1 MWSSTFVCIVCKLQ
15 YVQNSAARIICN
27 VKKHDP
33 ISSVLNPCLPS
44 VLKVIYLAFVFVDY
58 YLSVLLYFYSPV
70 SVGDRVCLESR
81 VRAVTTTGLARSSV
95 Y

>member
-1 MWSSTFVCIVCKLQ
+1 M
-15 YVQNSAARIICN
+15 
-27 VKKHDP
+27 KKHDP